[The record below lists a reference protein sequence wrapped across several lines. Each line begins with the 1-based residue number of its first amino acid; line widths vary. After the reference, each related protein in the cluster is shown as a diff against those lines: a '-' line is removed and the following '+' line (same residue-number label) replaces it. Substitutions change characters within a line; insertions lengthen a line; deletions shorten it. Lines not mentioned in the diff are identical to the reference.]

1 MWQGYV
7 SGNFLWEWNRT
18 ACLMCCAWS
27 SLTSVQT
34 LMINCCWQLVQT
46 SRTSVEDR
54 ACSEAISFYPNFL
67 ANLKPPCLLLPC
79 IQHAQCVDS
88 CEQCVQRVPRVCGLL
103 QRRSRISYT
112 KMAPVSTHSPA
123 LSKTHSDKT
132 KKAEIFGKEP
142 CPLPCPSWIS
152 GLEWQEETYS
162 GRQRS
167 KGSESYPQK
176 QIPKLPTNMGARHS
190 AELHKGSRGRGE
202 QKLISSSLS
211 LMKWS
216 ISSPMT
222 RGGLI
227 TAINTDGDLHRGRG

>member
-1 MWQGYV
+1 
-7 SGNFLWEWNRT
+7 
-18 ACLMCCAWS
+18 MCCAWT

-88 CEQCVQRVPRVCGLL
+88 CEQCMQRVPRVCGLL

-112 KMAPVSTHSPA
+112 KMAPISTHSPA
-123 LSKTHSDKT
+123 LSKTHGDKT
-132 KKAEIFGKEP
+132 KKAEIFVKEP
-142 CPLPCPSWIS
+142 CPLPCPSWLS
-152 GLEWQEETYS
+152 LVLND
-162 GRQRS
+162 RR
-167 KGSESYPQK
+167 KRKASESYPQK

-216 ISSPMT
+216 VSSPMT

-227 TAINTDGDLHRGRG
+227 TAINTESLKAKDGDLHRGRG